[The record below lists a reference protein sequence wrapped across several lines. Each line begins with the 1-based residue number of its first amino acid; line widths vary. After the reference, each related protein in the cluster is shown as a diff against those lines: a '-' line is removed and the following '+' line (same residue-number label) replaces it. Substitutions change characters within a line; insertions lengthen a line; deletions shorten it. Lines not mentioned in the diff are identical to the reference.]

1 MNRRKVACIL
11 VFIVEASFVLW
22 GGMAAALPH
31 QLMGPG
37 GVPIIA
43 AGYEGFT
50 RSAWAGLVAASPL
63 TAGYIEVLFRT
74 YGMYNVGFGV
84 LGIAIAI
91 TAFRRGESWAWW
103 ALLLGNTA
111 TLVSAMT
118 YDRLVNAIGPFEMS
132 EYLGL
137 VMIYVALAMTAPLRR
152 RIPAAI
158 SASSTP
164 TGSGSRKVTGLTA
177 HSAGN

>member
-1 MNRRKVACIL
+1 MNRRKVAWIL
-11 VFIVEASFVLW
+11 VLIVEASFVAW
-22 GGMAAALPH
+22 GAMAAALPN
-31 QLMGPG
+31 QLIGPG

-50 RSAWAGLVAASPL
+50 KATWSGLVTSSSP

-91 TAFRRGESWAWW
+91 TAFRRGERWSWW
-103 ALLLGNTA
+103 ALLIGNA
-111 TLVSAMT
+111 ITLISAMT
-118 YDRLVNAIGPFEMS
+118 YDRMVNAIGPFEMS

-137 VMIYVALAMTAPLRR
+137 VMIVVALALTAPFSNAR
-152 RIPAAI
+152 
-158 SASSTP
+158 
-164 TGSGSRKVTGLTA
+164 TA
-177 HSAGN
+177 TAFESVSPNPGRW